1 MRMFAWVRSLH
12 DVRGVSAEG
21 GEQRG
26 DDGDYQLTNALE
38 GFLCTVFHEDSPPS
52 PLFQRGE

>member
-38 GFLCTVFHEDSPPS
+38 SFLCRFFHRNLIFE
-52 PLFQRGE
+52 GT